1 MIKKIILF
9 LFFLCFLAAVAGCGY
24 LYWQIVLE
32 PGNEI
37 DANNIDSILGKESP
51 VFYNDNETQLGVF
64 FDKAHRQYV
73 TFAEIPSDFVNAL
86 VAAEDNRF
94 FSHFGFDVLGIA
106 RAAIKNIEARRV
118 VQGGST
124 LTQQTAKNLFKRT
137 ERSFKAKLKELLYA
151 LRLEYHYP
159 KEKIFEFYANQFY
172 VSGNGHGLG
181 VAARYYF
188 DKEPKDLNLVECA
201 FIAGSVKRP
210 NYYNPFIKKTKEAS
224 DLAKERARTR
234 LKYVLDKM
242 LELEMLGFGGY
253 REALASNIDFNQGQ
267 VGYSLDYVMEMVKDA
282 VSGEE
287 VAKALAQHGVDNVAT
302 SGIRIITTVDK
313 DIQEKTLYALRHDLS
328 RIDVL
333 LNGYERENVQQQ
345 YSEVTFKG
353 DQKLTA
359 GAFLFGKIV
368 SFGEK
373 GEEYFCNVDFGQ
385 KVGAGVLDNKS
396 FERLAAARVKWQKNL
411 WAESKKK
418 DERALYGQ
426 LQIGDQVW
434 VSVRE
439 RAEDG
444 TILLDLE
451 KYPLVEGGA
460 LVLKDGAIVAMS
472 GGVENR
478 FYNRA
483 IYAHR
488 TMGSSF
494 KPFLFSAALQLG
506 WNSSDLLRNKRDIF
520 VFHNQPYFPRPDHK
534 SPFGQVSM
542 SWAGVHSENVAS
554 IWLLAHLCDK
564 LTPAQ
569 FREVAEHLGLS
580 PRVIDGEQEP
590 YRSYRTRIRDRFGI
604 VVNKST
610 LKKGAFRNAVKNSEA
625 DFMFENMVEEF
636 AFFSNLHYGL
646 NFEQFSEQ
654 VGKSNGSSKLT
665 NTELNEIT
673 FRRSVLDV
681 NYLKLETVRE
691 SLRTFRSRVEDP
703 LGVFQQDLIDSKEQ
717 SLLYYNRL
725 SGEYVFLPVGKVE
738 PHMEWVSRSRIQ
750 AQLFE
755 MMPWERDEFWQEIRL
770 YDLVS
775 VASFDVLATLVEDEY
790 KRLQRLPPYS
800 FEVLSAV
807 DDFRIYTGLRYLI
820 SLASKMGVRSKMEP
834 VLSLPLGAN
843 VTTLLE
849 TTRMYETMVTGKLTT
864 YGLSSSQEENDN
876 LLILDRI
883 ESEEGKLLYKPERRS
898 TVVLGDK
905 TRVAIGHILENVVK
919 FGTGR
924 KADKQVRLRDREDE
938 NSEVNELDLS
948 IPLLGKTGTANR
960 YTNASFYGY
969 LPGLQDGAEGLTVE
983 DGYAVGVYAGY
994 DDNDPMRKG
1003 TIRITGSSGALP
1015 TWIDIVNELVAHNE
1029 YGSRMD
1035 PVDLSF
1041 SGLQLQRKQLGQQN
1055 LAAAKDN
1062 GGIVSE
1068 PVTPVSSASRYTPS
1082 ILTFGEVSES
1092 GMYEPTRYFEPFWKV
1107 AEADIAD
1114 EKSL

>member
-1 MIKKIILF
+1 MLKKIFLF
-9 LFFLCFLAAVAGCGY
+9 LFFLCFSAAVAGGGF

-32 PGNEI
+32 PGDEI
-37 DANNIDSILGKESP
+37 DANNIDAILGKESP
-51 VFYNDNETQLGVF
+51 VFYNDNQTQLGVF

-73 TFAEIPSDFVNAL
+73 TFSEIPTDFVNAL

-94 FSHFGFDVLGIA
+94 FSHFGFDVFGIA
-106 RAAIKNIEARRV
+106 RAAIKNIEAGRV

-137 ERSFKAKLKELLYA
+137 ERSFKAKFKELLYA

-224 DLAKERARTR
+224 DLARERARTR

-253 REALASNIDFNQGQ
+253 REALSKNINFNQGQ

-287 VAKALAQHGVDNVAT
+287 VTQALAQHGVNNVST

-313 DIQEKTLYALRHDLS
+313 DIQEKTLHALRHDLS

-333 LNGYERENVQQQ
+333 LSGYEREEVQQR
-345 YSEVTFKG
+345 YAETTFKG
-353 DQKLTA
+353 DRELTV
-359 GAFLFGKIV
+359 GAFLFGKV
-368 SFGEK
+368 ESLGEK
-373 GEEYFCNVDFGQ
+373 GEDYFCTIDFGR
-385 KVGAGVLDNKS
+385 KIGTGLLDRRS
-396 FERLAAARVKWQKNL
+396 FERLAEARVKWQKNL
-411 WAESKKK
+411 WAESRSG
-418 DERALYGQ
+418 DVRSLYEQ
-426 LQIGDQVW
+426 LQIGDLVW
-434 VSVRE
+434 VSVRGKDE
-439 RAEDG
+439 NG
-444 TILLDLE
+444 TVLLELE
-451 KYPLVEGGA
+451 KYPLVQGGA
-460 LVLKDGAIVAMS
+460 LVLQNGAIVAMS

-483 IYAHR
+483 VYGHR

-494 KPFLFSAALQLG
+494 KPFLFTAALQLG
-506 WNSSDLLRNKRDIF
+506 WNSSDLLRNKRDVF

-534 SPFGQVSM
+534 SPFEQVSM

-564 LTPAQ
+564 LTPTQ
-569 FREVAEHLGLS
+569 FREVADYLGLT

-604 VVNKST
+604 VINKST

-625 DFMFENMVEEF
+625 DFMFENMVDQF
-636 AFFSNLHYGL
+636 TFFSNLHYGL
-646 NFEQFSEQ
+646 NFDQYSEQ
-654 VGKSNGSSKLT
+654 VRETGNSDELT
-665 NTELNEIT
+665 NTEWNELQ
-673 FRRSVLDV
+673 FRRDVLDV
-681 NYLKLETVRE
+681 NYLKLEQIRE
-691 SLRTFRSRVEDP
+691 SLQVFRSMVEDP
-703 LGVFQQDLIDSKEQ
+703 LGVFQQDLMESKDF

-725 SGEYVFLPVGKVE
+725 IDKYVFLPASKAK
-738 PHMEWVSRSRIQ
+738 PDMEWISRSRLREQI
-750 AQLFE
+750 FE
-755 MMPWERDEFWQEIRL
+755 MMPWERDEFWREIRL

-775 VASFDVLATLVEDEY
+775 VGSFDLLAALVEEEY

-800 FEVLSAV
+800 FEVLSAI

-820 SLASKMGVRSKMEP
+820 SLASKMGIRSKMEP
-834 VLSLPLGAN
+834 VLSFPLGAN

-849 TTRMYETMVTGKLTT
+849 TTRMYETLVTGKLTT
-864 YGLSSSQEENDN
+864 YGLSPNQEENDN
-876 LLILDRI
+876 LLIIDRI
-883 ESEEGKLLYKPERRS
+883 ESEDGKLLYKPERRH
-898 TVVLGDK
+898 VKVLDDK
-905 TRVAIGHILENVVK
+905 TRIALGHILENVIK

-924 KADKQVRLRDREDE
+924 KADKQVRLQDREDKGSE
-938 NSEVNELDLS
+938 INSLDLS
-948 IPLLGKTGTANR
+948 VPLLGKTGTANR

-969 LPGLQDGAEGLTVE
+969 LPGLHDGAEGLTVE

-1015 TWIDIVNELVAHNE
+1015 AWIDIVNELVAHNE

-1041 SGLQLQRKQLGQQN
+1041 SGLQLQWEQLGQQN
-1055 LAAAKDN
+1055 LAVDKDN
-1062 GGIVSE
+1062 GGIVPE
-1068 PVTPVSSASRYTPS
+1068 PVTPVSAANRYSPS
-1082 ILTFGEVSES
+1082 ILTFGEVDTA
-1092 GMYEPTRYFEPFWKV
+1092 GRYEPARYFEPFWKV
-1107 AEADIAD
+1107 AG
-1114 EKSL
+1114 SGSR

>member
-1 MIKKIILF
+1 MLKKIFLF
-9 LFFLCFLAAVAGCGY
+9 LFFLCFSAAVAVGGY

-32 PGNEI
+32 PGDEI
-37 DANNIDSILGKESP
+37 DANNIDAILGKESP
-51 VFYNDNETQLGVF
+51 VFYNDNQTQLGVF

-73 TFAEIPSDFVNAL
+73 TFSEIPSDFVNAL

-94 FSHFGFDVLGIA
+94 FSHFGFDVFGIA
-106 RAAIKNIEARRV
+106 RAAIKNIEAGRV

-137 ERSFKAKLKELLYA
+137 ERSFKAKFKELLYA

-188 DKEPKDLNLVECA
+188 DKEPQELNLVECA

-253 REALASNIDFNQGQ
+253 REALSSTIEFNQGQ

-282 VSGEE
+282 VSGDE
-287 VAKALAQHGVDNVAT
+287 VTQALAQHGVNNVST
-302 SGIRIITTVDK
+302 SGVRIITTVDK
-313 DIQEKTLYALRHDLS
+313 DIQVKTLHALRHDLS

-333 LNGYERENVQQQ
+333 LSGYEREEVQQR
-345 YSEVTFKG
+345 YAEVTFKG
-353 DQKLTA
+353 DRELA
-359 GAFLFGKIV
+359 VGAFLFGEV
-368 SFGEK
+368 TSFGEK
-373 GEEYFCNVDFGQ
+373 GDDYFCTIDFGR
-385 KVGAGVLDNKS
+385 KIGTGRLDKES
-396 FERLAAARVKWQKNL
+396 FKRLAEARVKWQKNL
-411 WAESKKK
+411 WAESRSR
-418 DERALYGQ
+418 DVRALYEQ
-426 LQIGDQVW
+426 LQIGDLVW

-439 RAEDG
+439 KDENG
-444 TILLDLE
+444 TVLLELE
-451 KYPLVEGGA
+451 KYPLVQGGA
-460 LVLKDGAIVAMS
+460 LVLQDGAIVAMS

-483 IYAHR
+483 VYGHR

-506 WNSSDLLRNKRDIF
+506 WNSSDLLRNRRDVF

-534 SPFGQVSM
+534 SPFEQVSM

-564 LTPAQ
+564 LVPAQ
-569 FREVAEHLGLS
+569 FREVAEYLGLT

-604 VVNKST
+604 VVNNST

-625 DFMFENMVEEF
+625 DFMFENMVDEF
-636 AFFSNLHYGL
+636 TFFSNLHYGL
-646 NFEQFSEQ
+646 NFDQYSEQ
-654 VGKSNGSSKLT
+654 VEESGSSGK
-665 NTELNEIT
+665 NEIQ
-673 FRRSVLDV
+673 FRKDVLDV
-681 NYLKLETVRE
+681 NYLKLEQVRK
-691 SLRTFRSRVEDP
+691 SLRVFRSMVEDP
-703 LGVFQQDLIDSKEQ
+703 LGVFQQDLMESKDL

-725 SGEYVFLPVGKVE
+725 IDKYVFLPAAKAE
-738 PHMEWVSRSRIQ
+738 PHMEWVSRSRLREQI
-750 AQLFE
+750 FE
-755 MMPWERDEFWQEIRL
+755 MMPWERDEFWREIRL
-770 YDLVS
+770 YGLVS
-775 VASFDVLATLVEDEY
+775 VASFDLLTTLIEEEH

-800 FEVLSAV
+800 FEVLSAI
-807 DDFRIYTGLRYLI
+807 DDFRIYTGLRYLV
-820 SLASKMGVRSKMEP
+820 SLASQMGIRSKMEP
-834 VLSLPLGAN
+834 VLSFPLGAN

-864 YGLSSSQEENDN
+864 YGLSPNQEENDN
-876 LLILDRI
+876 LLIIDRI
-883 ESEEGKLLYKPERRS
+883 ESEDGKVLYKPERRR
-898 TVVLGDK
+898 VKVLDDK
-905 TRVAIGHILENVVK
+905 TRIALGHILENVVK

-924 KADKQVRLRDREDE
+924 KADKQVRLQDREDKG
-938 NSEVNELDLS
+938 SEINDLDLS
-948 IPLLGKTGTANR
+948 VPLLGKTGTANR

-969 LPGLQDGAEGLTVE
+969 LPGLRDGAEGLTVE
-983 DGYAVGVYAGY
+983 GGYAVGVYAGY

-1015 TWIDIVNELVAHNE
+1015 TWIDIVNELVTHNE

-1041 SGLQLQRKQLGQQN
+1041 SGLQLKRMPLGQQN
-1055 LAAAKDN
+1055 LAADKDN
-1062 GGIVSE
+1062 GGIIPE
-1068 PVTPVSSASRYTPS
+1068 PVTPVSGANRYSPS
-1082 ILTFGEVSES
+1082 ILTFGEVDSS
-1092 GMYEPTRYFEPFWKV
+1092 GMYEPARYFKPFWKV
-1107 AEADIAD
+1107 AGADD
-1114 EKSL
+1114 SE